1 MRGKFGMFG
10 KKKDQTKMLQDEQLA
25 EIFRT
30 VQQTAN
36 LPQGDFPSMKL
47 FREKVEKYE
56 IWKFP
61 KLEKKLVKAEEK
73 RNRDVQTAPA
83 HRTNDSEANQQKN

>member
-1 MRGKFGMFG
+1 MINFYLCIRQE
-10 KKKDQTKMLQDEQLA
+10 DQTKMLQ
-25 EIFRT
+25 RT

-36 LPQGDFPSMKL
+36 LPQGDFPSMAK

-61 KLEKKLVKAEEK
+61 KLDKKLVTTEQ
-73 RNRDVQTAPA
+73 RNRDVQTALA
-83 HRTNDSEANQQKN
+83 HHTNDSKANRWDE